1 MADEKKKP
9 DVEETPQDEN
19 PEEKAS
25 DDKQADENGSTILKT
40 KQTHTKRK
48 ILVWVLLCLFFKV

>member
-1 MADEKKKP
+1 MTEEKKKLP
-9 DVEETPQDEN
+9 EEEPAKDEN

-25 DDKQADENGSTILKT
+25 DDKQADENGSIILIT

>member
-1 MADEKKKP
+1 MAEEKKNLPEEEPTNDEKS
-9 DVEETPQDEN
+9 
-19 PEEKAS
+19 EEKAS
-25 DDKQADENGSTILKT
+25 DDKQADENGSIILKT